1 MAATRYQL
9 WPFFLLGSGMLLYL
23 DERQAS
29 FQPGHLKSQNLR
41 LDPFNF
47 YLKPMVD
54 SYNRRTAL
62 LYYVL
67 LK

>member
-1 MAATRYQL
+1 
-9 WPFFLLGSGMLLYL
+9 LLGSGMLLYL